1 MVWGYVLP
9 LHQSPMRC
17 LLLSK
22 TARKTNDSRKR
33 SSGTGPG
40 RSDHR
45 KRLATNLTPR
55 LTLLMRELIVGRP
68 YTYRYIHVRLN

>member
-55 LTLLMRELIVGRP
+55 LTLLMRTNRWPP